1 MKVMKLCFRMLG
13 TFWKEVFV
21 RGEVNMNRVSPKSES
36 LLEPSKA
43 TLKGLLELKN
53 RQLYKTHNLFD

>member
-1 MKVMKLCFRMLG
+1 MKVIKLCFRMLG

-21 RGEVNMNRVSPKSES
+21 QDEVNLNRIRSKSES
-36 LLEPSKA
+36 LLKPSKA